1 METTTS
7 VRTKIDPDVAAI
19 VVVDVQNDF
28 CSPEGKLAQGGGDVS
43 ACPQMADNLQSLL
56 TGARSLG
63 VPVVWIQTWRDE
75 TTNSDAWLARHG
87 IELEPQGERPV
98 GNCEK
103 GTWGAEFFVVHP
115 EGDEP
120 ISRKI
125 RYNAFTGTDLETLLR
140 VIGRPSLLFT
150 GVATNMCVESTL
162 REALFREFHVTLVHD
177 CCAATSPEAQQAT
190 IDNVRAGF
198 GPVVSSQEIL
208 AAWGVPAAEPSL
220 SGAAISG

>member
-1 METTTS
+1 MEPTNA
-7 VRTKIDPDVAAI
+7 RTKIDPDVAAI

-28 CSPEGKLAQGGGDVS
+28 CHPDGKLARNGGDVS
-43 ACPQMADNLQSLL
+43 ACPEMAQNLQSLL
-56 TGARSLG
+56 TGARTLG
-63 VPVVWIQTWRDE
+63 VPVVWIQTWRDD
-75 TTNSDAWLARHG
+75 TTNSDVWLARHG
-87 IELEPQGERPV
+87 MELEPAQRPV

-103 GTWGAEFFVVHP
+103 GTWGAEFFVVQP

-125 RYNAFTGTDLETLLR
+125 RYNAFTGTDLDTLLR

-190 IDNVRAGF
+190 MDNVSHGF
-198 GPVVSSQEIL
+198 GPVVSSTQIL
-208 AAWGVPAAEPSL
+208 AAWGIAATEPSL
-220 SGAAISG
+220 AGASVSG